1 MNAPPQRRGVAPVGA
16 TMSDSPGRAVVS
28 ERRPPRKTHLRLGV
42 ALPFVTGLL
51 AFAVGVYAF
60 QIGRYD
66 ATMQMS
72 PEHAARVWATF
83 PDTWWWLLALAGFG
97 ALIGLA
103 IALAF
108 TRQLHTLARRTEFL
122 ARRNYNFPVELEAD
136 GEVAPLVS
144 AINELLESVRD
155 YARHSVA
162 DGMISFGRDGRVLAI
177 NPRAAVALGVDAD
190 GVIGGS
196 YRALIPAVAE
206 NAELAEAFLSAFAK
220 GQAFDLRE
228 LAWVNTRGQ
237 HMKVDLQGTVLA
249 GDEAIISVLVVFDRA
264 PDMERVQRQ
273 VSRAHRLMV
282 VGGFAAELAHEIRN
296 PLSSVVGLVELLH
309 ERLPEDDEG
318 HQHLDVLTRAAG
330 RIEGLVS
337 QLLDLV
343 PTEIHDLED
352 RDLNSLVH
360 EAVEF
365 AVVGAP
371 TQEVEIREEYA
382 AGLPLCTVDADRITR
397 VFDNLVRNAFAHT
410 PDAGTITVST
420 AQRGDELLV
429 TIHNTGS
436 FVVLEDRE
444 RIFQPFVSG
453 RGSGTGLGLAI
464 AQQIAYAHGGT
475 IEVDSG
481 VGRGTSFVLSLPVRR
496 RQDGAAR
503 AQAQADASTTW
514 AGAA

>member
-1 MNAPPQRRGVAPVGA
+1 MPDSSAPAVRADRRK
-16 TMSDSPGRAVVS
+16 
-28 ERRPPRKTHLRLGV
+28 PRKPQLRLAV

-51 AFAVGVYAF
+51 AFAVGTYAF

-66 ATMQMS
+66 ATAQMS
-72 PEHAARVWATF
+72 PENAARVWSTF
-83 PDTWWWLLALAGFG
+83 PESWWWLLALAVFG
-97 ALIGLA
+97 GLIGLA

-122 ARRNYNFPVELEAD
+122 ARRNFNFPVELETD

-162 DGMISFGRDGRVLAI
+162 DGMISFARDGRVLSI

-190 GVIGGS
+190 AVIGS
-196 YRALIPAVAE
+196 SFRVLIPALAE
-206 NAELAEAFLSAFAK
+206 NDTITEALGEAFDK
-220 GQAFDLRE
+220 GEAFDLRQ
-228 LAWVNTRGQ
+228 LRWVNTRGQ
-237 HMKVDLQGTVLA
+237 QLEVDLQGTVLA
-249 GDEAIISVLVVFDRA
+249 GDEAIVSVLVVFDQA
-264 PDMERVQRQ
+264 PDLERVQRQ

-296 PLSSVVGLVELLH
+296 PLSSILGLVELLH
-309 ERLPEDDEG
+309 ERLPADDAG
-318 HQHLDVLTRAAG
+318 HRHLDVLARAAG
-330 RIEGLVS
+330 RIERLVS

-343 PTEIHDLED
+343 PTEIHDLEE
-352 RDLNSLVH
+352 RDLNGLVR

-365 AVVGAP
+365 ASVGEIANRV
-371 TQEVEIREEYA
+371 QVEEHYA
-382 AGLPLCTVDADRITR
+382 QTLPPCTVDADRITR
-397 VFDNLVRNAFAHT
+397 VFDNLLRNAFAHT
-410 PDAGTITVST
+410 PDGGAIVVTTG
-420 AQRGDELLV
+420 QRDGNLIV

-436 FVVLEDRE
+436 FVELEDRE

-464 AQQIAYAHGGT
+464 AQQIAYAHGGA
-475 IEVDSG
+475 IEVESA
-481 VGRGTSFVLSLPVRR
+481 RSAGTSFTLTLPTRAPVIAHLGADE
-496 RQDGAAR
+496 DG
-503 AQAQADASTTW
+503 SIL